1 VDLAIA
7 KLLFSYG
14 ACLPVRRFLRPPAQE
29 LRLLFTQ
36 KSRIKLKILFREFEM
51 RSPATPSVDQL
62 LVLLTVAEAGSFTA
76 AAKRLGRATSAI
88 SYAVDT
94 LEQQLGLSLFDRGT
108 TRKPK
113 LTQHGE
119 AIVSEARAVAHSIET
134 LRARVRGFLDELEPE
149 VSLAVDSMLPGDR
162 LTTLLCDFHAQFP
175 TVPVRL
181 LVQTLGGVERVV
193 RSGLAGIGVGSL
205 LHIDMTGFRRID
217 ITGVRI
223 IPVAAPSHPLAKASE
238 SAPPQARDFVQL
250 VLSEQPAADGRDF
263 GVVSLNTWRIG
274 DQAAR
279 HKLLLAGIGWGGM
292 PEPIVRADIERGRL
306 VRLNLPDWRGG
317 EYTMQAMHKIDTPP
331 GPAGRW
337 LIERLVTL
345 SDGVAAPA
353 REMTKPVKGK
363 GRRQSRRRVSARK
376 PRK

>member
-1 VDLAIA
+1 
-7 KLLFSYG
+7 
-14 ACLPVRRFLRPPAQE
+14 
-29 LRLLFTQ
+29 
-36 KSRIKLKILFREFEM
+36 M
-51 RSPATPSVDQL
+51 RSPAVPSIDQL
-62 LVLLTVAEAGSFTA
+62 LVLLAVAETGSFTA
-76 AAKRLGRATSAI
+76 AAKRLGRATSAV

-94 LEQQLGLSLFDRGT
+94 LEQQLALSLFDRGT
-108 TRKPK
+108 TRKPR
-113 LTQHGE
+113 LTPQGE
-119 AIVSEARAVAHSIET
+119 AIVSEARAVAYSVET

-162 LTTLLCDFHAQFP
+162 LTTLLREFHGQFP

-193 RSGLAGIGVGSL
+193 RNGHARIGVGSQ
-205 LHIDMTGFRRID
+205 LHMDMTGFRRID
-217 ITGVRI
+217 IKGVQV
-223 IPVAAPSHPLAKASE
+223 IPVAAPSHPLASASE
-238 SAPPQARDFVQL
+238 AAPPQARDFVQL
-250 VLSEQPAADGRDF
+250 VLSEQPAAESRDF

-279 HKLLLAGIGWGGM
+279 HKLLLAGLGWGGM
-292 PEPIVRADIERGRL
+292 PEPIVRADIESGRL

-317 EYTMQAMHKIDTPP
+317 EYTLQAIYKTDTPP

-345 SDGVAAPA
+345 SDAIEAPIQGI
-353 REMTKPVKGK
+353 TKPIKSK
-363 GRRQSRRRVSARK
+363 RRQQSRRRAVVRN